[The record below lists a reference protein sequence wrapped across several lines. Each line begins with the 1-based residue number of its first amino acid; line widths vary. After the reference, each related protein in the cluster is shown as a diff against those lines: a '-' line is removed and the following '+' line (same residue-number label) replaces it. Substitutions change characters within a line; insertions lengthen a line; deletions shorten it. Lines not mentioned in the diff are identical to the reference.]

1 MLFTTFPVTLNY
13 VIIYN
18 LNYVAYLVLVAV
30 DFMTIHQTSKK
41 SDATNKLT
49 DLKQVIKSL

>member
-1 MLFTTFPVTLNY
+1 MLVTTFPVTLNY

-30 DFMTIHQTSKK
+30 DYMTIHQTSKK
-41 SDATNKLT
+41 SDATNKLS